1 LQRGD
6 AYLGCVPAPA
16 RVRTAAK
23 SSRAPGS
30 GLSALKRGDLQRSPG
45 ERGETVRVTNP
56 GRVLYPQLGL
66 TKLEL
71 VRFYAEIGPWI
82 LPHVQ
87 GRPLTLVRCAKGV
100 SAADALRSQCQFMR
114 HTPSWHAWVPEL
126 VPRVR
131 IAEQE
136 KLGEYLVI
144 DSLPALLAIINGYIV
159 ELHTWNSTVDDLER
173 PDRLVFDLDP
183 APDIGW
189 RQVVA
194 AALRLRARL
203 RSVGLQSWVKT
214 TGGKG
219 LHVVVPVVPE
229 RSWDEC
235 FAFSRAFAEALA
247 RQAPDTFTVAFERA
261 RRAGKVLLDY
271 KRNHRTSIAVAAFS
285 TRARP
290 NAPVSVPI
298 AWRELRTL
306 SRSDAFT
313 VENLRARLRTLRV
326 DPWAGYF
333 RSRQR
338 LLPAA
343 PARGHRHRAAAKRRC
358 DATHRHRAAAKRRC
372 DATS

>member
-1 LQRGD
+1 
-6 AYLGCVPAPA
+6 
-16 RVRTAAK
+16 
-23 SSRAPGS
+23 
-30 GLSALKRGDLQRSPG
+30 
-45 ERGETVRVTNP
+45 
-56 GRVLYPQLGL
+56 
-66 TKLEL
+66 
-71 VRFYAEIGPWI
+71 
-82 LPHVQ
+82 
-87 GRPLTLVRCAKGV
+87 
-100 SAADALRSQCQFMR
+100 
-114 HTPSWHAWVPEL
+114 VPEL

-183 APDIGW
+183 APDVGW

-219 LHVVVPVVPE
+219 LHVVVPVAPE

-261 RRAGKVLLDY
+261 RRTGKVLLDY
-271 KRNHRTSIAVAAFS
+271 KRNHRTSIAVAPFS

-306 SRSDAFT
+306 SGSDAFT

-338 LLPAA
+338 LLPAQ
-343 PARGHRHRAAAKRRC
+343 PARGHRHRAAAKRRR
-358 DATHRHRAAAKRRC
+358 DATNRHRAAAKHRC